1 MTAGLRRELELL
13 SVWMLFM
20 LVFGAVVGHVLGFL
34 FIGLLVYTIWNL
46 YNLNRL
52 TKWLGQPSKNIPET
66 FALWDEVYYQLY
78 NLYQRQRKAR
88 RKLTSILARFQKSTQ
103 ALPYATIVLNDRDE
117 IEWYNAAAS
126 HMFSLRSG
134 QDVGQ
139 RVDNL
144 IRQPEFAAYLSKRK
158 YKNPLEIQNNQQ
170 KILLNITPY
179 GSGQY
184 LLSARDITL
193 SSQLDETRR
202 DFISNASHEL
212 RTPLTVMS
220 GYIEMMRDRED
231 DATKLP
237 LEMIQQQTER
247 MENIISELIE
257 LAKLETSEVIEEPK
271 TVDITELLHDVYDQA
286 LTLDREE
293 HKIELSAEPI
303 KINGN
308 YDELRMAFMNLVTNA
323 IRYTPEGGSIKL
335 FSSSDENGVCVG
347 VEDEGIGITYEHI
360 PRLTERFYRVDAGRS
375 REKGGTGLGL
385 AIVKHVLDRHGASL
399 YISSEPGEGSLFRC
413 YFPNIQED

>member
-1 MTAGLRRELELL
+1 MTAGFRREIELL
-13 SVWMLFM
+13 STWMIFM
-20 LVFGAVVGHVLGFL
+20 LILGAVVGQVLVAL
-34 FIGLLVYTIWNL
+34 CIGLLVYTIWTL

-52 TKWLGQPSKNIPET
+52 TQWLGTPSKNIPET

-78 NLYQRQRKAR
+78 HLYQRQRKAR
-88 RKLTSILARFQKSTQ
+88 RKLTSMLTKFRKSTQ
-103 ALPYATIVLNDRDE
+103 ALPYATIVLNDHDE

-126 HMFSLRSG
+126 HMFSLHAG

-158 YKNPLEIQNNQQ
+158 YKNPLEFQNNQQ
-170 KILLNITPY
+170 KVLLNITPY

-193 SSQLDETRR
+193 RSQLDETRR
-202 DFISNASHEL
+202 DFIANASHEL
-212 RTPLTVMS
+212 RTPITVMS
-220 GYIEMMRDRED
+220 GYIEMMRERED
-231 DATKLP
+231 ETTKLP
-237 LEMIQQQTER
+237 LDMIQQQTIR
-247 MENIISELIE
+247 MESIISKLIE
-257 LAKLETSEVIEEPK
+257 LAKLETSEIIEEPGP
-271 TVDITELLHDVYDQA
+271 VDISELLHEIHNEA
-286 LTLDREE
+286 IALDRGE
-293 HKIELSAEPI
+293 HEIVLSIEPI

-308 YDELRMAFMNLVTNA
+308 HDELRMAFMNLLTNA
-323 IRYTPEGGSIKL
+323 IRYTPESQTIKL

-347 VEDEGIGITYEHI
+347 VKDEGIGIAYEHI
-360 PRLTERFYRVDAGRS
+360 HRLTERFYRVDAGRS

-399 YISSEPGEGSLFRC
+399 YINSEPGKGSLFRC
-413 YFPNIQED
+413 YFPNVQQQ